1 MPLVHPCAE
10 PGCATLTMGN
20 RCLEHEQ
27 LAARR
32 LRMRLAKISRRL
44 RSPAIAVGIAAAAA
58 LAGRASRAS
67 W

>member
-10 PGCATLTMGN
+10 HGCTTLTMGE

-32 LRMRLAKISRRL
+32 RRPHMSKVSRRF
-44 RSPAIAVGIAAAAA
+44 RAPFVAVGIAAAAA
-58 LAGRASRAS
+58 FAGRAFRSG
-67 W
+67 

>member
-10 PGCATLTMGN
+10 HGCTTLTMGE

-32 LRMRLAKISRRL
+32 LRPRIAKVSRRF
-44 RSPAIAVGIAAAAA
+44 RAQAVAAGIAATAA
-58 LAGRASRAS
+58 LARRASRS
-67 W
+67 G

>member
-1 MPLVHPCAE
+1 
-10 PGCATLTMGN
+10 MGS

-27 LAARR
+27 LAAKR
-32 LRMRLAKISRRL
+32 LRMRVAKVSRRF
-44 RSPAIAVGIAAAAA
+44 RAPAIAVGIAAAAA

>member
-1 MPLVHPCAE
+1 M
-10 PGCATLTMGN
+10 LTMGN

>member
-1 MPLVHPCAE
+1 MSLVHPCAE

-32 LRMRLAKISRRL
+32 LRTRVGKLSKRFRA
-44 RSPAIAVGIAAAAA
+44 PAIAVGIAAAAA
-58 LAGRASRAS
+58 LAGRASRS
-67 W
+67 G